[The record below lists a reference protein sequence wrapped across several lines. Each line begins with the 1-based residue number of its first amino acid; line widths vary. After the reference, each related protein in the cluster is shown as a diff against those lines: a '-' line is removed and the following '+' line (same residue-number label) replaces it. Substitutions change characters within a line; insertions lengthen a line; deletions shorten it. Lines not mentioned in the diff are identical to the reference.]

1 MLNFSFKPKNKPIS
15 IKEKA
20 KLFNHIFFKNIRYQ
34 TYLEFFKKC
43 NFVRKKLFK
52 HQILKILNNKTKYK
66 RLSFFLDY
74 LIA

>member
-1 MLNFSFKPKNKPIS
+1 MLNFCLKPENKPIS

-34 TYLEFFKKC
+34 TYLDFFKKC
-43 NFVRKKLFK
+43 NFVKKKLYK
-52 HQILKILNNKTKYK
+52 TSNSKTISNKTKYK
-66 RLSFFLDY
+66 LLNCFLDF